1 MSNQA
6 LASDKATLETVTQVK
21 RWTDNLLT
29 FKTTRPKD
37 YRFEAGQYARL
48 GIFIDGQ
55 MVWRAYSLTSA
66 PDDDFLEYYGVI
78 VPGGMFTTELDK
90 IKPGDSIWTEKQVY
104 GFMTPGRFTDG
115 SDLWMLATGTGIGPF
130 ISILRDP
137 EIWGRFQRL
146 VLVHCVRHANEL
158 AYGEELK
165 LLKEHP
171 PGGKDGAADLILIQ
185 SVTRDPDPTAG
196 AQPDLLHGRI
206 TSLLENG
213 ELEKKA
219 GLQISEEASRIMLCG
234 NPSMIEDTRAIL
246 HHRGLRPVRRTLPGQ
261 FVTENYW

>member
-6 LASDKATLETVTQVK
+6 LASDKATLETVIQVK

-29 FKTTRPKD
+29 FKTTKPSA

-48 GIFIDGQ
+48 GLFIDGQ

-78 VPGGMFTTELDK
+78 VPGGMFTTELDR
-90 IKPGDSIWTEKQVY
+90 IKPGDTIWTEKQVY

-115 SDLWMLATGTGIGPF
+115 SELWMLATGTGVGPF

-137 EIWGRFQRL
+137 AIWRRFSRL
-146 VLVHCVRHANEL
+146 ILVHCVRHANEL
-158 AYGEELK
+158 AYSEELAV
-165 LLKEHP
+165 LREHP
-171 PGGKDGAADLILIQ
+171 PGGKDGAAELTIIQ
-185 SVTRDPDPTAG
+185 SVTRDPEHPEQTH
-196 AQPDLLHGRI
+196 PNLLHGRI

-219 GLQISEEASRIMLCG
+219 SLPISVESSRIMLCG
-234 NPSMIEDTRAIL
+234 NPSMIEETRAIL
-246 HHRGLRPVRRTLPGQ
+246 HNRGLRPVRRTLPGQ